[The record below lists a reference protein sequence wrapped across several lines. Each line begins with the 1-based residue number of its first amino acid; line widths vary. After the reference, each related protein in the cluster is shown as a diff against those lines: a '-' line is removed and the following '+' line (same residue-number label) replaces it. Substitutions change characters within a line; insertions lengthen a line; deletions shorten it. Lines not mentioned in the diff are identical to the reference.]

1 MNDSNK
7 FDKRINGLPSE
18 EMAWLKYY
26 DRKFDEKDIPNESI
40 YQFALKSNQNNM
52 DSVALDVR
60 VSNDSFNRGYKLTYG
75 NLFKRI
81 SDSSK
86 SSFKLGIKKDD
97 IVPIILP
104 NIPDARVVIYSNSI
118 LGSVSYPI
126 SPLIAVNQLDR
137 IISENETKNVFIS
150 SDQYFKYE
158 KAMNNSNIE
167 NIILFDSNTYLPD
180 DIDSLKELRSKINNM
195 NKSIM
200 KCNSKIISWDEY
212 VKTCSGVS
220 DIKPFYED
228 NHTTAIIG
236 TSGTTGTSKGVCLT
250 DRNLNAAAC
259 AYKNGKLFEGV
270 MLDALL
276 PSIAY
281 GLSMLHFETVDG
293 KKTYLIPELLMD
305 KFPLASQ
312 KLRPDAFAGGPVHY
326 KNILK
331 SDYFK
336 NGTLY
341 KGKIYL
347 SGGASLDPEDE
358 HQLNGVSKGYKEN
371 GIIND
376 NLFVRQG
383 YGQSEGTAV
392 CAISKRGAYSFGS
405 VGIPVPYARVGIF
418 KPGTD
423 IELPYNTEGEICMT
437 SPTVMKEY
445 LNNKKETDHVLK
457 VHSDGKTWVHS
468 EDLGYMDED
477 GNLYHSTRIKEI
489 FMRTGFNV
497 HPKKISEFIN
507 TIPGVENSI
516 VMGFEH
522 PREQTVPIAFVELS
536 KSITDGEYENI
547 RKFIIKECFENL
559 EATSVPYD
567 IVLVDKVPINAGG
580 KKDSVRIREEAKI
593 DLMSNEKVLIKTLI
607 FNK

>member
-1 MNDSNK
+1 MNDSKNN
-7 FDKRINGLPSE
+7 KRIKRLPSS
-18 EMAWLKYY
+18 EMPWLKYY
-26 DRKFDEKDIPNESI
+26 DRDFSESDIPNESI

-52 DSVALDVR
+52 DNVALDVR
-60 VSNDSFNRGYKLTYG
+60 VSADSFNRGYVLTYQ
-75 NLFKRI
+75 NLFDRI
-81 SDSSK
+81 ISSSK

-97 IVPIILP
+97 IIPIILP

-118 LGSVSYPI
+118 LGSISYPI
-126 SPLIAVNQLDR
+126 SPLIAVNQLDN

-150 SDQYFKYE
+150 SDQYFRYE
-158 KAMNNSNIE
+158 KAMKNSNIE
-167 NIILFDSNTYLPD
+167 NIVLFDSNTYLPD
-180 DIDSLKELRSKINNM
+180 DIDSLKELRKQISNM
-195 NKSIM
+195 NNGIIRA
-200 KCNSKIISWDEY
+200 NSKVIPWSEY
-212 VKTCSGVS
+212 EKLNSGIS
-220 DIKPFYED
+220 DIKPFYEE

-281 GLSMLHFETVDG
+281 GISMLHFQTVDG

-305 KFPLASQ
+305 KFPLASE
-312 KLRPDAFAGGPVHY
+312 KLKPDVFAGGPVHY

-331 SDYFK
+331 SEYFK
-336 NGTLY
+336 NGNMY

-358 HQLNGVSKGYKEN
+358 HRLNGVDKGYKEN
-371 GIIND
+371 GTVNND
-376 NLFVRQG
+376 LYVRQG

-405 VGIPVPYARVGIF
+405 VGIPVPYNTVGIF

-437 SPTVMKEY
+437 GPTVMKEY

-522 PREQTVPIAFVELS
+522 PAEQTVPIAFVELTQGINEEQIEDT
-536 KSITDGEYENI
+536 KNMIM
-547 RKFIIKECFENL
+547 KECFENL

-567 IVLVDKVPINAGG
+567 IVFVDKVPINAGG
-580 KKDSVRIREEAKI
+580 KKDLVRVRKEANI
-593 DLMSNEKVLIKTLI
+593 DLMNNTKVLTKTLK
-607 FNK
+607 FNR

>member
-1 MNDSNK
+1 MKNDKENK
-7 FDKRINGLPSE
+7 LTGYPSKD
-18 EMAWLKYY
+18 MPWLKYY
-26 DRKFDEKDIPNESI
+26 EKEFNLSDIPDESI
-40 YQFALKSNQNNM
+40 YTYALRSNKNNM
-52 DSVALDVR
+52 DNIALDVR
-60 VSNDSFNRGYKLTYG
+60 VSGDNFNKGFVLTYK
-75 NLFKRI
+75 NLFDKI
-81 SDSSK
+81 VDISK
-86 SSFKLGIKKDD
+86 SSFKIGIKKDD

-104 NIPDARVVIYSNSI
+104 NIPEARVLIYSNSI
-118 LGSVSYPI
+118 LGSASYPI
-126 SPLIAVNQLDR
+126 SPLIAVNQLDK

-150 SDQYFKYE
+150 SDQYFRYE
-158 KAMNNSNIE
+158 KAMKNNKIE

-180 DIDSLKELRSKINNM
+180 DIDSLKELRKQISDM
-195 NKSIM
+195 NKGIM
-200 KCNSKIISWDEY
+200 LSNNKVIPWSEY
-212 VKTCSGVS
+212 ERLNKGIS
-220 DIKPFYED
+220 DIKPFYEE

-250 DRNLNAAAC
+250 DKNLNAAAC
-259 AYKNGKLFEGV
+259 AYKNGKIFEGV

-281 GLSMLHFETVDG
+281 GISMLHFQTVDG

-305 KFPLASQ
+305 KFPLASE
-312 KLRPDAFAGGPVHY
+312 KLRPDVFAGGPVHY
-326 KNILK
+326 KNILR
-331 SDYFK
+331 SEYFK
-336 NGTLY
+336 NGNLY

-358 HQLNGVSKGYKEN
+358 LKLNGVSKGYKED
-371 GIIND
+371 GTINND
-376 NLFVRQG
+376 LYVRQG

-392 CAISKRGAYSFGS
+392 CSISKRGAYSFGS
-405 VGIPVPYARVGIF
+405 VGIPVPYNVVGIF

-437 SPTVMKEY
+437 GPTVMKEY

-468 EDLGYMDED
+468 EDLGYMDPD

-522 PREQTVPIAFVELS
+522 PAEQTVPIAFVELTQGINEE
-536 KSITDGEYENI
+536 KIDDIKNMI
-547 RKFIIKECFENL
+547 MKECFENL

-567 IVLVDKVPINAGG
+567 IVFVDKVPINAGG
-580 KKDSVRIREEAKI
+580 KKDAVRVRKEANI
-593 DLMSNEKVLIKTLI
+593 DLMSTQKVLTRVLK
-607 FNK
+607 FNR